1 MDAEP
6 LGSAVASSSRCSRT
20 SAWRPEPRESAADE
34 QRTEPPFSVLP
45 AAPHRSLPPP
55 TLPQPPL
62 PPPPRKMVPAA
73 GRGEWR
79 LPPARGG
86 GGGSGHLRGRPG
98 GTLRS
103 GCRGG
108 GPDRWA
114 LSGLR
119 RSLEKLARAFGAPL
133 AGCLLPRPPWE
144 IGKVSGFLGVRL
156 SARSGQESPP
166 RARGTGLR
174 GASCLHPLLF
184 GFQPRRPRHSPS
196 CCWPPPP
203 RRVVTLRAA
212 VPGTLSPRPGR
223 VTL

>member
-1 MDAEP
+1 MAPRALRVGCGRSEDRAP
-6 LGSAVASSSRCSRT
+6 ILRASRCPS
-20 SAWRPEPRESAADE
+20 P
-34 QRTEPPFSVLP
+34 
-45 AAPHRSLPPP
+45 LPPP
-55 TLPQPPL
+55 PDPPAASL
-62 PPPPRKMVPAA
+62 TFPPPRKMVPAA

-98 GTLRS
+98 GTPRS
-103 GCRGG
+103 GRRGG
-108 GPDRWA
+108 GPDRWV

-119 RSLEKLARAFGAPL
+119 RSPKKLAGAFGAPL

-144 IGKVSGFLGVRL
+144 IIKVSGFLGVRL
-156 SARSGQESPP
+156 SAGSGRESPP
-166 RARGTGLR
+166 RDQGTGFG
-174 GASCLHPLLF
+174 GASCLHPQLF
-184 GFQPRRPRHSPS
+184 GFFQPPRPRHSPS
-196 CCWPPPP
+196 CRWPPPP